1 MLRATG
7 LSKTYAGP
15 HGAPVPVLHGIDLEV
30 KGGEFVAV
38 VGASGSGKSTLLN
51 LLGLLEPASAGEVW
65 LGEERVSHLGRRA
78 QARVR
83 GASIGYVFQ
92 SFLLLSGLTALD
104 NVLLAARYVG
114 RDRAVAQ
121 REALALLERMGVAHR
136 RDHYPAQL
144 SGGEQQR
151 VAYCRAVLNRPPL
164 VLADEPTGNLD
175 DEHARVILAE
185 LRASTAERGAALFIA
200 FGDWCGRRAA
210 RGAIEYGRQASL
222 FRCQRPARG
231 YSLRRGLD
239 RSCDQPGFWWRRA
252 TEIHG

>member
-1 MLRATG
+1 LILRAIG
-7 LSKTYAGP
+7 LSKTFVGP
-15 HGAPVPVLHGIDLEV
+15 GGAPVPVLHGIDLEV

-38 VGASGSGKSTLLN
+38 TGPSGSGKSTLLN
-51 LLGLLEPASAGEVW
+51 LLGLLEPPSAGEVW
-65 LGEERVSHLGRRA
+65 LGEQRVSHLGRRA

-114 RDRAVAQ
+114 RDRALAR
-121 REALALLERMGVAHR
+121 REALALLERMGVGHR
-136 RDHYPAQL
+136 KDHYPAQL

-151 VAYCRAVLNRPPL
+151 VAYCRAVLNRPQL

-185 LRASTAERGAALFIA
+185 LRASTVERGAAVVIVT
-200 FGDWCGRRAA
+200 
-210 RGAIEYGRQASL
+210 
-222 FRCQRPARG
+222 QRPEGQAGADRV
-231 YSLRRGLD
+231 LRLRDGRLVAGPAAP
-239 RSCDQPGFWWRRA
+239 SA
-252 TEIHG
+252 